1 MYTEILNPNELS
13 TEPFALDA
21 RIPKKNYLQIH
32 CTTPRLVDQNIRHK
46 LGVNPHTQLRV
57 SPTAPSSPAASAGAC
72 AMGSP
77 C

>member
-46 LGVNPHTQLRV
+46 LGVNPHTKNQ
-57 SPTAPSSPAASAGAC
+57 SHAAET
-72 AMGSP
+72 P
-77 C
+77 PLPHKKNT